1 MEVNVSP
8 ETESQLSEMAEQ
20 IGARVADYAG
30 FLLEEKL
37 REDAE
42 AAKSNGG
49 ASEDL
54 DEDPYALEH
63 AIAKL
68 LSRTPEE
75 VEQARARIFQVS
87 RPPRPL
93 PEGKT
98 LYDVVCGQWP
108 GDETDE
114 EVFEA
119 LKRLS

>member
-8 ETESQLSEMAEQ
+8 ETENQLTELAQ
-20 IGARVADYAG
+20 RIGTRVADYAG
-30 FLLEEKL
+30 YLLEEKL
-37 REDAE
+37 REENE
-42 AAKSNGG
+42 AAKVNGKSY
-49 ASEDL
+49 ADL

-75 VEQARARIFQVS
+75 IEQTKARIFQEME
-87 RPPRPL
+87 PPRPI

-108 GDETDE
+108 GDESDQ

-119 LKRLS
+119 LKKLS

>member
-20 IGARVADYAG
+20 IGVRVADYAG
-30 FLLEEKL
+30 FLLEKKV
-37 REDAE
+37 REYAE
-42 AAKSNGG
+42 AARSNGG
-49 ASEDL
+49 SSENL

-75 VEQARARIFQVS
+75 VEQTRARIFQAS

>member
-8 ETESQLSEMAEQ
+8 ETESQLTEMAGQ
-20 IGARVADYAG
+20 IGCRVADYAG

-37 REDAE
+37 REDAK
-42 AAKSNGG
+42 AARINGG
-49 ASEDL
+49 SSEDL
-54 DEDPYALEH
+54 DEDHYALEH

-75 VEQARARIFQVS
+75 VEQARERIFQAS